1 MTIELSNEEKT
12 AIVNSHIKNLTYNK
26 YNLEISIIEENA
38 KATPNSTNLS
48 SLNAQ
53 ISEIDDQMAA
63 LQAELASF
71 TA

>member
-48 SLNAQ
+48 SLKAQ

>member
-63 LQAELASF
+63 LQAELASL